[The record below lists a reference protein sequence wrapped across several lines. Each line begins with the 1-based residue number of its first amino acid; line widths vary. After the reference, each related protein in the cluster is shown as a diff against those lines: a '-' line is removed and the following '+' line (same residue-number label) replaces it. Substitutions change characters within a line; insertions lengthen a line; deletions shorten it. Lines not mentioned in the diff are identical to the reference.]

1 MITPRRHGGRSRT
14 TALALLACALL
25 LSGALVP
32 SPAAA
37 QPPPPARQA
46 PKASAEAPQAIPVA
60 EVAQRADE
68 VGAFLRLQ
76 DEQIPASPQIKK
88 IEQELPPLSERL
100 SERFEQTRQT
110 LESRH
115 ALGTLDALVDSWR
128 SSRGGLATWMTTV
141 TERAGWLEQ
150 QRAEL
155 AKLAATWARTRAEVR
170 AAKAPPEL
178 SDRIVD
184 VVTALSGAQARVEAE
199 RAATLILQD
208 RVARELDRVDSALA
222 QIGQARRRTAGGLLV
237 RDSPPIW
244 QVQIPPAG
252 SRAPVGVIFEGLA
265 AIVRDFVADNPDG
278 IRLHLA
284 LLATLVA
291 LFWWIRGRVRHL
303 PAPEGP
309 GHSPAI
315 VFDQP
320 VAAALVLGMLAAFW
334 IYAEK
339 PRTARLIVEIG
350 VFPPM
355 VLILRQ
361 LVTAPMRPA
370 LYAMAAFFPVDILR
384 DLLVQRPLLERGLFL
399 AEMLSAA
406 VLLGWF
412 LRTGRVE
419 HLIAASGA
427 SGSARLRK
435 DLFKLALAGV
445 LGALVA
451 DIVGN
456 VSLARLVGSG
466 ILSSGYLAMVL
477 VAGRR
482 LAEGLVT
489 VALQVRP
496 LVRLRM
502 VEHHGARLERRA
514 QKLLRTGS
522 VIVWAVGTLDYFG
535 ALMPAVASARQ
546 ILGAKLAFGEL
557 SLSLGDILVFA
568 LTVYLAS
575 VVSRLVQFVLA
586 EDVLPRLNLRP
597 GLPYALLNLVK
608 YATVSIGFVLA
619 LLALGVNLNRVTVLG
634 GALGIGVGFGLQNI
648 VNNFVSGLIL
658 LFERPVR
665 VGDAVQIGDV
675 QGEVR
680 RIGIRAT
687 TVRAWEGAEVIVP
700 NSQLVADRVTNWTPS
715 EYRRRLDIPVNVAY
729 GSAPDKVLQVLTGV
743 AQNHRDVVTS
753 PAPVALFL
761 GFGDSALQF
770 QLRAWTNQLDR
781 HPEVRSELGVAV
793 YAALQEAGFSIPFPQ
808 HEVRIHPTALPPPE
822 SDGR

>member
-1 MITPRRHGGRSRT
+1 MKV
-14 TALALLACALL
+14 ALLACALL
-25 LSGALVP
+25 LWGVSAP
-32 SPAAA
+32 RPADA
-37 QPPPPARQA
+37 QTPPPASPA
-46 PKASAEAPQAIPVA
+46 PKAPADAPQAIPVA
-60 EVAQRADE
+60 EVARRADE
-68 VGAFLRLQ
+68 VGAFLRSLG
-76 DEQIPASPQIKK
+76 EQLPASPQIKR
-88 IEQELPPLSERL
+88 IEQELPSLSERL
-100 SERFEQTRQT
+100 AERFEQTRQT

-128 SSRGGLATWMTTV
+128 SSRGGLATWMATV
-141 TERAGWLEQ
+141 TERADWLEQ
-150 QRAEL
+150 QRTEL

-170 AAKAPPEL
+170 SAKAPPEL
-178 SDRIVD
+178 SERIAD
-184 VVTALSGAQARVEAE
+184 VLTALIDAQARVEAE
-199 RAATLILQD
+199 RAATLVLQD
-208 RVARELDRVDSALA
+208 RIARELDRVDNALA
-222 QIGQARRRTAGGLLV
+222 QIGQARRRAAGGLLV

-244 QVQIPPAG
+244 QVRMPPA
-252 SRAPVGVIFEGLA
+252 SARAPIGATLEALA
-265 AIVRDFVADNPDG
+265 ASMRGFVTDHSDG
-278 IRLHLA
+278 IVLHLA
-284 LLATLVA
+284 LLVTLVV
-291 LFWWIRGRVRHL
+291 LLWWIRGRVRHL
-303 PAPEGP
+303 AAAEGP
-309 GHSPAI
+309 GRLAI
-315 VFDQP
+315 AFDQP
-320 VAAALVLGMLAAFW
+320 VAGALVLGMLAAFW
-334 IYAEK
+334 IYAEQ
-339 PRTARLIVEIG
+339 PRTARFIVEIG

-355 VLILRQ
+355 VLILRR
-361 LVTAPMRPA
+361 LVAAPMRPA
-370 LYAMAAFFPVDILR
+370 LYAMAAFFPVDVLR
-384 DLLVQRPLLERGLFL
+384 ELLVQRPLLERGLFL
-399 AEMLSAA
+399 LEMLAA
-406 VLLGWF
+406 AALLGWF

-427 SGSARLRK
+427 SGSARVRK
-435 DLFKLALAGV
+435 DVFKLALAGV
-445 LGALVA
+445 LGALVT

-496 LVRLRM
+496 LVWLRM
-502 VEHHGARLERRA
+502 VEHHGARIERRA

-535 ALMPAVASARQ
+535 ALMPAVAAARQ
-546 ILGAKLAFGEL
+546 ILAAQLGIGQL
-557 SLSLGDILVFA
+557 SLSLGDVLAFG

-597 GLPYALLNLVK
+597 GLPYALLSLVK
-608 YATVSIGFVLA
+608 YAIVSIGFVLA

-700 NSQLVADRVTNWTPS
+700 NSQLVAERVTNWTPI
-715 EYRRRLDIPVNVAY
+715 EYRRRLDLPVNVAY
-729 GSAPDKVLQVLTGV
+729 GSAPDKVLKVLTEV
-743 AQNHRDVVTS
+743 AQSHPDVVAS

-770 QLRAWTNQLDR
+770 ELRAWTNRLDR
-781 HPEVRSELGVAV
+781 HPMVRSELGVAV
-793 YAALQEAGFSIPFPQ
+793 YTALQEAGFSIPFPQ
-808 HEVRIHPTALPPPE
+808 HEVRIHPTALPPPD
-822 SDGR
+822 SGGR